1 MDKNTLKEYFR
12 SGARPTQQHFYAL
25 IDACF
30 NEDQTIFLSGYDIK
44 TDSGD
49 KTSIKSITREAG
61 KTKIIPWF
69 QRINM
74 EHNRNYHYSVPCVNL
89 APHVIL
95 NKIYLDFQL
104 PSSGTYTARD
114 KSRNVEITQEVL
126 LESITVYNGTEEL
139 MILDKSLFSKNAGE
153 FTVDKTVKQWQ
164 GISIDIRVSYKLNS
178 KIAVSDEFD
187 ITKDNSEE
195 LAHIFGAIGC
205 EFKPGN
211 L

>member
-30 NEDQTIFLSGYDIK
+30 NEDQTIFLSGYDIQ
-44 TDSGD
+44 TDSGE
-49 KTSIKSITREAG
+49 KARIKSITREAG

-69 QRINM
+69 QRINI
-74 EHNRNYHYSVPCVNL
+74 EHNRSYHYAVPCVNL
-89 APHVIL
+89 APYMIL
-95 NKIYLDFQL
+95 KKIYLDFLL
-104 PSSGTYTARD
+104 PSSGTYTAWD
-114 KSRNVEITQEVL
+114 KSRNVEISQEVL

-139 MILDKSLFSKNAGE
+139 MILDKSLFPKNAGE
-153 FTVDKTVKQWQ
+153 FTVEKTVKQWQ
-164 GISIDIRVSYKLNS
+164 GISIDISVAYKLNS

-187 ITKDNSEE
+187 ITEENSEK
-195 LAHIFGAIGC
+195 LAHMFGGIGC